1 MIFRVESKQI
11 NRKPQLYLSQRKK
24 ASARST
30 LGLPRRLSSTD
41 SACQRETQKTPVRRG
56 VDA

>member
-30 LGLPRRLSSTD
+30 LGLLRRLKS
-41 SACQRETQKTPVRRG
+41 
-56 VDA
+56 